1 MGCYLGVIETP
12 WAVSANSHPPP
23 WSSEIFVVGCFSLWP
38 SSNTEAFNKFIV
50 RNCPINNQNS
60 YISRTECPIY
70 FIPGCKFK
78 FIRCLQ
84 TYLRKLIIHFGQWRD
99 PTGPFFIKDPL
110 KLASQDALGSM
121 TVQEGPLGQSRVPQW
136 PKKCSKRFRGAREC
150 IMYKWY
156 TKPGFFLKIMR
167 STLGSL

>member
-1 MGCYLGVIETP
+1 MKLPWNTLFNIFYLMFRK
-12 WAVSANSHPPP
+12 WAVIWASLKLLGPCLLTAIPPP

-50 RNCPINNQNS
+50 RNYPINNQNS

-121 TVQEGPLGQSRVPQW
+121 TVKLHNDQKSVL
-136 PKKCSKRFRGAREC
+136 
-150 IMYKWY
+150 
-156 TKPGFFLKIMR
+156 T
-167 STLGSL
+167 